1 MKKRIMLA
9 VLWIL
14 VLLGLL
20 FYPINADLIP
30 QWCGFY
36 HWDKIIHCC
45 LFGITGIIIVFCN
58 GFSRSFRSRML
69 FGLLF
74 GIVLAVGTEAGQS
87 LLPSRTPSI
96 YDLLADLMGLTAG
109 LLFYLLLYSNKK
121 LRSRIM
127 L

>member
-1 MKKRIMLA
+1 MNKRIILA
-9 VLWIL
+9 VLWML

-20 FYPINADLIP
+20 FYPIKADLIP
-30 QWCGFY
+30 QWCGFC

-45 LFGITGIIIVFCN
+45 LFGITGIIIVFSN
-58 GFSRSFRSRML
+58 VYSRSFRRRML

-74 GIVLAVGTEAGQS
+74 GTVLAAGTEAGQS

-96 YDLLADLMGLTAG
+96 YDFLADLMGLTAG
-109 LLFYLLLYSNKK
+109 LLFYLLLYSNNKI
-121 LRSRIM
+121 RSRIM